1 MPEAIKNPNPA
12 LPDAKSAEAVAPKTA
27 KTSFMQTWFL
37 QYYKLAT
44 AGVCFIVLAAGY
56 WFIISPKIDSAQNIA
71 TTVLQEEQDKE
82 AALKKRIEYLV
93 NLESAR
99 SQIPDEDI
107 RRIND
112 MLPSEPGIP
121 ELLASLESIATAS
134 FVKLESIQ
142 FSKVAAAAPGDKN
155 KASTLPGGAQGLE
168 IQLTVANTPYSN
180 VKTLVSNIE
189 KSLRLLD
196 VAALIYSP
204 GAKSYSLTARSYYL
218 P

>member
-1 MPEAIKNPNPA
+1 MPEEVKKTSPA
-12 LPDAKSAEAVAPKTA
+12 LPGAPEVKA

-37 QYYKLAT
+37 QYYKLAA
-44 AGVCFIVLAAGY
+44 AGACFMILALGY
-56 WFIISPKIDSAQNIA
+56 WFIISPKVNSAQNIA
-71 TTVLQEEQDKE
+71 TAVLQEEQDKE

-99 SQIPDEDI
+99 GQMPDEDI

-112 MLPSEPGIP
+112 MLPSEPGVP
-121 ELLASLESIATAS
+121 ELLASLESISTAS

-142 FSKVAAAAPGDKN
+142 FSKVAASAPGDKS

-196 VAALIYSP
+196 VVALIYSP
-204 GAKSYSLTARSYYL
+204 GAKSYSLTVRSYYL